1 MLGLSGISRPYG
13 ARELVALL
21 IFSCAMAAGPSISTA
36 GNVWGASTDIPVFG
50 DFDGDGKSDIA
61 VWRPSTGYWYIIQ
74 SSNGAIVA
82 KQWGAPSD
90 VPVVGDFD
98 GDGKTDIAVW
108 RPSTG
113 YWYILQSSNGAI
125 VAKQWGAPSDAFRF
139 SIMRTRSSAERVGV
153 RVAGN
158 DLDLQLAQ

>member
-90 VPVVGDFD
+90 
-98 GDGKTDIAVW
+98 
-108 RPSTG
+108 
-113 YWYILQSSNGAI
+113 
-125 VAKQWGAPSDAFRF
+125 AFRF